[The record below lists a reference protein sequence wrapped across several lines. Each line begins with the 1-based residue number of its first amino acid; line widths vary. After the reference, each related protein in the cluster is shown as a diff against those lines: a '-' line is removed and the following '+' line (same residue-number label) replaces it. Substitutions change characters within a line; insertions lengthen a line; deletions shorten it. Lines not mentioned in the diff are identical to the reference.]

1 MKKIQKP
8 IPEFTAEKALEKLSQ
23 DGEIIEDYE
32 VQECLEHTNVGKY
45 YIDGRCIY
53 FTY

>member
-8 IPEFTAEKALEKLSQ
+8 IPEFTAEEFAEKIAN
-23 DGEIIEDYE
+23 DGEIIDGHE
-32 VQECLEHTNVGKY
+32 VQECLEHTNVGKH